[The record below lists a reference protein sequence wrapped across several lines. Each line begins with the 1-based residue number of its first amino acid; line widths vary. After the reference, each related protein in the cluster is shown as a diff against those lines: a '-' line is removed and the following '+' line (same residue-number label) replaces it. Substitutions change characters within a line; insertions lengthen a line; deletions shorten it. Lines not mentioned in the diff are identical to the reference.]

1 MTQVDKLK
9 QYLDLKGSVTIYESF
24 IELGITSLSSVVSQ
38 LNKTGYEVEG
48 DMVKVLNRDGKE
60 VRVKRYRKGRN
71 LLGVAYDNYINGG
84 C

>member
-60 VRVKRYRKGRN
+60 VRVKRYRRGRN
-71 LLGVAYDNYINGG
+71 LLGVAYDNYVNKAI
-84 C
+84 

>member
-38 LNKTGYEVEG
+38 LNKTGYEVTG

-71 LLGVAYDNYINGG
+71 LLGVAYDNYVNKAI
-84 C
+84 

>member
-38 LNKTGYEVEG
+38 LNNTGYEVTG

-71 LLGVAYDNYINGG
+71 LLGVAYDNYVNKAI
-84 C
+84 

>member
-38 LNKTGYEVEG
+38 LNKTGYEVTG

-71 LLGVAYDNYINGG
+71 LLGVAYDNYVNGE